1 MRREQDNAEPG
12 ILEEQFTVSGE
23 NMEHVTA
30 GKEQRR
36 GLREIDRKRYE
47 QEDAAFVS
55 FFAVF
60 PLSERQDQ
68 DDKGPEGA
76 FFVGEAHKRLW
87 SRSISGRP
95 RSYFFATSPQSGC

>member
-12 ILEEQFTVSGE
+12 MLEEQFTVFGE
-23 NMEHVTA
+23 NMEYVTA
-30 GKEQRR
+30 CKEQRR

-60 PLSERQDQ
+60 PLSILNPIAAD
-68 DDKGPEGA
+68 
-76 FFVGEAHKRLW
+76 
-87 SRSISGRP
+87 
-95 RSYFFATSPQSGC
+95 